1 MEKYSPSKSAK
12 MPMLELIL
20 MIGVFA
26 IISTFL
32 LEMFLAANTLQE
44 RAKDCG
50 KAVLLSETI
59 AETIKGAD
67 GLEQGIT
74 TLGLEKLDSQ
84 SALESYGMYLDKN
97 WEIVTK
103 EGTYFVWLRPVEEQ
117 QQNLETYEVGVECIK
132 GYHSLFSDTSKEEIY
147 RLTFSKY
154 RVN

>member
-1 MEKYSPSKSAK
+1 MEKNLPSKSAK

-32 LEMFLAANTLQE
+32 LEMFLVANTLQE
-44 RAKDCG
+44 KAKDRG

-59 AETIKGAD
+59 AETIKGSD
-67 GLEQGIT
+67 NLEQGIQAM
-74 TLGLEKLDSQ
+74 KLKSLDGQ
-84 SALESYGMYLDKN
+84 GTGYGMYLDKKWN
-97 WEIVTK
+97 AVEQESAYLVRLCPVDEAE
-103 EGTYFVWLRPVEEQ
+103 EG
-117 QQNLETYEVGVECIK
+117 LETYEVYVERSK
-132 GYHSLFSDTSKEEIY
+132 GYTSLFSNSSRQEIY